1 MSVNRSELESRA
13 ELVTCP
19 NCSGTY
25 LHQAAV
31 EVWQR
36 TGGESR
42 PGDTVRVDNHGVSSR
57 RTEDGFIDERDDVRV
72 FFSCEMCDSKPV
84 LVIWQHEGQTFR
96 AWASDQRRAAR
107 ALDQVRNE
115 HTEQR

>member
-1 MSVNRSELESRA
+1 MSMNWSELESRA

-19 NCSGTY
+19 DCRGTY

-36 TGGESR
+36 TGGERR
-42 PGDTVRVDNHGVSSR
+42 PGDTVHVDNDGVSSR

-72 FFSCEMCDSKPV
+72 FFWCEMCDSKPV
-84 LVIWQHEGQTFR
+84 LLIWQHEGQTFR
-96 AWASDQRRAAR
+96 AWTSDQRRTAR
-107 ALDQVRNE
+107 ALDQVRIE
-115 HTEQR
+115 HAEQR